1 MQIQEGISVQ
11 LKERSFRNIIQVAEN
26 PELVTAG
33 DHFSIVLRHLMV
45 VHVQK
50 DHQVV
55 RDVDARDGE
64 QPHLAVILA
73 RGDHSRPVLR
83 IILNQV
89 DEVKEAED
97 AAAAEVSSRV
107 LRLETDPLPV
117 VVDHGM
123 VRLVLVAGYL
133 IHLERL
139 FVQPLER
146 LLVQLI
152 CLVIWLNG

>member
-1 MQIQEGISVQ
+1 MQ

-64 QPHLAVILA
+64 QPHLAVIFA

-123 VRLVLVAGYL
+123 VRLVLIAGYL

-139 FVQPLER
+139 FVQPHEE

-152 CLVIWLNG
+152 FLVIWLNG

>member
-1 MQIQEGISVQ
+1 MQ

-73 RGDHSRPVLR
+73 RGDHGRPVLR